1 MQPEASVSAVAA
13 AISFTAS
20 PHRRTA
26 SMSMPA
32 RVEATL
38 TDEQTRSVVE
48 SASGRDAISA
58 RSEAVMPFCTSAV

>member
-1 MQPEASVSAVAA
+1 
-13 AISFTAS
+13 
-20 PHRRTA
+20 
-26 SMSMPA
+26 MSMPA